1 MSRGGLPRR
10 GVAIGLAGLA
20 SSLLLAGCHEKWKLD
35 PQDFAAENSFGSLK
49 FTLTDASTG
58 KTVSQADF
66 RGKIVMLYF
75 GYTNCPNVCPLTL
88 NDTVQ
93 IFHRIGAK
101 AKDIRFLFVTVDPRR
116 DTLPVLKKYVGL
128 FGSDKI
134 IGLRGTE
141 AELKTAAARYKAG
154 YSVHPSPDPAKYTV
168 THTSLVY
175 VFNREGTPEFMIAG
189 LSSRSPDLKGIARD
203 LAHVVSAN
211 RV

>member
-1 MSRGGLPRR
+1 MSDILCRR
-10 GVAIGLAGLA
+10 DAARLLAGLGTG
-20 SSLLLAGCHEKWKLD
+20 LLLAGCHDKWKLD
-35 PQDFAAENSFGSLK
+35 PQDFSAENSFGSLK

-58 KTVSQADF
+58 KAVTQADF

-88 NDTVQ
+88 TDTAR
-93 IFHRIGAK
+93 IFHMIGAK

-116 DTLPVLKKYVGL
+116 DTLEVLRKYVAL
-128 FGSDKI
+128 FGAGNI
-134 IGLRGTE
+134 IGMRPTE
-141 AELKTAAARYKAG
+141 AELTAAAERYKAS
-154 YSVHPSPDPAKYTV
+154 YSVHPSPNPADYTV

-175 VFNREGTPEFMIAG
+175 VFNRQGTPEFMIAG
-189 LSSRSPDLKGIARD
+189 LSSRNPDLKGIARD